1 MASRSSLL
9 VVVTSPPVY
18 PAAPALTVVGI
29 ILTFVAVA
37 ALAAGRRRSFSLG
50 VYTGALV
57 CWGAALAVS
66 IPQ

>member
-37 ALAAGRRRSFSLG
+37 ALVAGRRSFCRG

-57 CWGAALAVS
+57 CWLAALALS